1 MCLLLLC
8 TTSRTVMLLA
18 SPLQF
23 CLTVPEKLLC
33 IFHPPFGQGCHDLI
47 LPALLP
53 ITGRIG
59 VQGISVDN
67 GPGLGKQEKLVLDN
81 RDF

>member
-1 MCLLLLC
+1 M
-8 TTSRTVMLLA
+8 VMT
-18 SPLQF
+18 SPLRL
-23 CLTVPEKLLC
+23 CHTVPEKLLC

-47 LPALLP
+47 LPSPFP

-67 GPGLGKQEKLVLDN
+67 CHDLGKQEKLALDN
-81 RDF
+81 KDF